1 MSNLGDSVF
10 LKKFNELELIE
21 EGNTDLGQPSLY
33 TAYTN
38 DEDKPVIIKHW
49 KYVKLNENKD
59 LEGIWLHELRQLQ
72 RLQGSSGISNYI
84 APFIDQGH
92 DETGYFLVLNTENY
106 FPLTYV
112 LKKTAPTQTLGR
124 KTHWLRRVSLPKIR
138 ITFWKNIIRIVK
150 ALDLLHSKG
159 WVHRGICE
167 NAILTTMTIEESV
180 DFLLTG
186 FEWSLLLPTLSSP
199 VKTNIDPSPITFDQ
213 DWNDLG
219 VVICKLLK
227 IDIEGLVANDG
238 ISEDIL
244 TSSSRFQLCELIF
257 IQSLLGVIPFAPNSI
272 RGVETK
278 GLIIEI
284 IEEIIVELKS
294 KITKLEVYTLTFDF
308 IKNRNT
314 KNNLLNTVVSWLK
327 NSGENIDDSE
337 IEEIALDFIKI
348 DLNDNPSIFLCPKK
362 ESDYESETEKLLIK
376 GRYLIYLIEPWQP
389 DVRFPDFSWDIGLCR
404 TAFIEPTPW
413 MRDMTNS
420 YPLQSIQLLI
430 QNIST
435 TRLLHR
441 QRSQD
446 IVNTEWTEIINSFV
460 DNSEKIKEEHKI
472 LLEGFAIQHLIDIAY
487 ARSEMYPVKIISKN
501 YNNDESKWYLHFKSV
516 ENKDAEILANSLR
529 VDAPAS
535 RLLERLTKNDNLDK
549 DSLKW
554 FLRNNSTFSKED
566 DSPLQMTFD
575 DAKKNECEED
585 IFIFTCNDFD
595 QIQEYF
601 FITSADT
608 QGTLKQLERHAL
620 ALDYLSQHE
629 ELMDVLNNPHEH
641 IIASHQKIDDSDLPK
656 NLDESKA
663 IIYKNIIETLPI
675 YLVQGPP
682 GVGKTYL
689 ISKLSEYIF
698 KEQLDSKVIFTAHS
712 HSTIQQLYD
721 VVNSGFTGDNAPL
734 IIQCNKKATVNNVK
748 QDIESDI
755 SLPYIQSLLES
766 TLFLKSNNNNLKK
779 QIIDLS
785 EGYPSC
791 RYLLTNQ
798 LIQAA
803 NIVFSTT
810 NSSEVARLIESQSY
824 FDWTIME
831 ETGKVTGIELLNPLL
846 LSHRRLL
853 IGDHQQLPPYKSNI
867 FIQIMQDKK
876 AIRNIISEVSE
887 INNFKLKGD
896 FVDNLLSEDTFS
908 DIENTPDEKLSQLS
922 TSAQRVY
929 MLFEN
934 LVELDE
940 QRKKIHTQKYGM
952 HRSTLDYTSVLSVQ
966 RRMHPDIAQLISHVF
981 YKNILKTAEDIV
993 EYHNSSKYQ
1002 VPFIFE
1008 DSILQENSSPIIW
1021 IDMPDV
1027 QTTFGQKT
1035 PEKKPKWHN
1044 PSEVDATLSILSKLR
1059 VNSNYESNSNIS
1071 ISILSPFNE
1080 QIEKIREKIKFYTE
1094 PNRFLNYQKNL
1105 FDNHIK
1111 ISTIDSFQGDEADFV
1126 IISLVRNNGMSN
1138 PISSLG
1144 ILLDSRRINVMLS
1157 RAKYKLIIIG
1167 SYTFIDSWAKS
1178 IENEINKISL
1188 DIHQRG
1194 FLVRLMKSLKEY
1206 EKNNILTRLPYSSI
1220 VIPELTKFN

>member
-501 YNNDESKWYLHFKSV
+501 YNNDESKWYLHFK
-516 ENKDAEILANSLR
+516 L
-529 VDAPAS
+529 
-535 RLLERLTKNDNLDK
+535 
-549 DSLKW
+549 
-554 FLRNNSTFSKED
+554 
-566 DSPLQMTFD
+566 
-575 DAKKNECEED
+575 
-585 IFIFTCNDFD
+585 
-595 QIQEYF
+595 
-601 FITSADT
+601 
-608 QGTLKQLERHAL
+608 
-620 ALDYLSQHE
+620 
-629 ELMDVLNNPHEH
+629 
-641 IIASHQKIDDSDLPK
+641 
-656 NLDESKA
+656 
-663 IIYKNIIETLPI
+663 
-675 YLVQGPP
+675 
-682 GVGKTYL
+682 
-689 ISKLSEYIF
+689 
-698 KEQLDSKVIFTAHS
+698 
-712 HSTIQQLYD
+712 
-721 VVNSGFTGDNAPL
+721 
-734 IIQCNKKATVNNVK
+734 
-748 QDIESDI
+748 
-755 SLPYIQSLLES
+755 
-766 TLFLKSNNNNLKK
+766 
-779 QIIDLS
+779 
-785 EGYPSC
+785 
-791 RYLLTNQ
+791 
-798 LIQAA
+798 
-803 NIVFSTT
+803 
-810 NSSEVARLIESQSY
+810 
-824 FDWTIME
+824 
-831 ETGKVTGIELLNPLL
+831 
-846 LSHRRLL
+846 
-853 IGDHQQLPPYKSNI
+853 
-867 FIQIMQDKK
+867 
-876 AIRNIISEVSE
+876 
-887 INNFKLKGD
+887 
-896 FVDNLLSEDTFS
+896 
-908 DIENTPDEKLSQLS
+908 
-922 TSAQRVY
+922 
-929 MLFEN
+929 
-934 LVELDE
+934 
-940 QRKKIHTQKYGM
+940 
-952 HRSTLDYTSVLSVQ
+952 
-966 RRMHPDIAQLISHVF
+966 
-981 YKNILKTAEDIV
+981 
-993 EYHNSSKYQ
+993 
-1002 VPFIFE
+1002 
-1008 DSILQENSSPIIW
+1008 
-1021 IDMPDV
+1021 
-1027 QTTFGQKT
+1027 
-1035 PEKKPKWHN
+1035 
-1044 PSEVDATLSILSKLR
+1044 
-1059 VNSNYESNSNIS
+1059 
-1071 ISILSPFNE
+1071 
-1080 QIEKIREKIKFYTE
+1080 
-1094 PNRFLNYQKNL
+1094 
-1105 FDNHIK
+1105 
-1111 ISTIDSFQGDEADFV
+1111 
-1126 IISLVRNNGMSN
+1126 
-1138 PISSLG
+1138 
-1144 ILLDSRRINVMLS
+1144 
-1157 RAKYKLIIIG
+1157 
-1167 SYTFIDSWAKS
+1167 
-1178 IENEINKISL
+1178 
-1188 DIHQRG
+1188 
-1194 FLVRLMKSLKEY
+1194 
-1206 EKNNILTRLPYSSI
+1206 
-1220 VIPELTKFN
+1220 